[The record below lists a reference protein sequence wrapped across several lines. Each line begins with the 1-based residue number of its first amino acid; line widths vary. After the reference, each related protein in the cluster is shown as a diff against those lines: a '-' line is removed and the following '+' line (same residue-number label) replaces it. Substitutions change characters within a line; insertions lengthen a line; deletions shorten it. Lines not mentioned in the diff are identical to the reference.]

1 MNYKFRLEKLLDL
14 KIKAEDSLKVQMS
27 ECLNK
32 IKAKK
37 EQIQII
43 KDKITF
49 SKNNTFNSCYSYD
62 LKNYISYINLLES
75 KLIEEQNK
83 LNILEQ
89 ELENIKEQLMNAT
102 KERKVLENLKE
113 KSYDEFLFEIR
124 KSENKVIDEMAIIN
138 YFKKNGEL
146 YEDR

>member
-1 MNYKFRLEKLLDL
+1 M
-14 KIKAEDSLKVQMS
+14 
-27 ECLNK
+27 
-32 IKAKK
+32 
-37 EQIQII
+37 
-43 KDKITF
+43 
-49 SKNNTFNSCYSYD
+49 
-62 LKNYISYINLLES
+62 
-75 KLIEEQNK
+75 
-83 LNILEQ
+83 LEQ